1 MPLLSKRLL
10 TLGLLSSS
18 LLLAM
23 CRKAEPFPD
32 EDYDQR
38 LSGGATTVFDESAKA
53 FTHPVSGLS
62 LRDARVHTLGD
73 LAFEQTYVAAPALIN
88 GGLGPVFNNVSCI
101 SCHHND
107 GKGSPTAGQRNSSM
121 LFRISIPG
129 QTADG
134 GPMPVPGFGT
144 QLQDMA
150 LLGTRPEAKVN
161 LSYENFTVAYND
173 GEQVQLRRPLYS
185 ITDPYTAY
193 TGTAFSPR
201 MAPPVFGVGLLENIP
216 EATLLSFVD
225 ENDRDGDGI
234 SGKANYVFNPVTKR
248 REIGRFGFKS
258 NTADVLH
265 QTASA
270 FQQDM
275 GITSY
280 LLPQE
285 SCLGQPQFV
294 HLSDQPEIPDSTLQ
308 HVAFYLR
315 SLAVPARRD
324 VADPAVLRGQEIFRQ
339 LNCSG
344 CHKPVVRTGVNQTL
358 PFLSNQRIQPFTDLL
373 LHDMGPGLADGF
385 TDNLAN
391 GSEWRTMP
399 LWGIGLFERTNGIAF
414 YLHDGR
420 ARSIEEAILW
430 HGGEAEKSKEA
441 FRKLPKADRAAL
453 LRFVKSL

>member
-1 MPLLSKRLL
+1 MNKRFF
-10 TLGLLSSS
+10 TLGLLGAS
-18 LLLAM
+18 LLLTM
-23 CRKAEPFPD
+23 CRKAEPFKD

-38 LSGGATTVFDESAKA
+38 LSGGASTVFDESAKA
-53 FTHPVSGLS
+53 FTHAVGGLS
-62 LRDARVHTLGD
+62 ARDARVHTLGD
-73 LAFEQTYVAAPALIN
+73 LAFESAFVAAPAPVN

-107 GKGSPTAGQRNSSM
+107 GKGSPTAGLRNSSM

-129 QTADG
+129 QNEYG

-161 LSYENFTVAYND
+161 ISYENFAVAYDD
-173 GEQVQLRRPLYS
+173 GEKVQMRRPVYS
-185 ITDPYTAY
+185 ITDPYTTY

-234 SGKANYVFNPVTKR
+234 SGKANYVYSPVTKR
-248 REIGRFGFKS
+248 RQIGRLGFKS

-285 SCLGQPQFV
+285 SCFGQPQYMR
-294 HLSDQPEIPDSTLQ
+294 LSNQPDIPDSTLQ
-308 HVAFYLR
+308 AVAFYLR
-315 SLAVPARRD
+315 TLAVPARRD
-324 VADPAVLRGQEIFRQ
+324 VADPTVLRGQQIFNQ

-344 CHKPVVRTGVNQTL
+344 CHKPVIRTGVHQTML
-358 PFLSNQRIQPFTDLL
+358 FLSNQRIQPFTDLL
-373 LHDMGPGLADGF
+373 LHDMGADLADGF
-385 TDNLAN
+385 TDNYAT

-399 LWGIGLFERTNGIAF
+399 LWGIGLFERTNGTAF

-430 HGGEAEKSKEA
+430 HGGEAERAKEA
-441 FRKLPKADRAAL
+441 FRKLPKTDRAAL

>member
-1 MPLLSKRLL
+1 MNKRFL
-10 TLGLLSSS
+10 TLGLLGAS

-23 CRKAEPFPD
+23 CRKAEPFKD

-38 LSGGATTVFDESAKA
+38 LSGGIATVFDESAKA
-53 FTHPVSGLS
+53 FTHAVGGLS
-62 LRDARVHTLGD
+62 ARDARVHTLGD
-73 LAFEQTYVAAPALIN
+73 LAFESPFVAAPAPIN

-107 GKGSPTAGQRNSSM
+107 GKGSPTAGLRNSSM

-129 QTADG
+129 QNEHG

-150 LLGTRPEAKVN
+150 LLGTKPEAKVN
-161 LSYENFTVAYND
+161 ISYEDFTVAYND
-173 GEQVQLRRPLYS
+173 GERVQMRRPVYS
-185 ITDPYTAY
+185 ITDPYTTY

-201 MAPPVFGVGLLENIP
+201 MAPPVFGVGLLEMIP
-216 EATLLSFVD
+216 ETTLLSFVD
-225 ENDRDGDGI
+225 EGDRDGDGI
-234 SGKANYVFNPVTKR
+234 SGKANYVFNPVSGR
-248 REIGRFGFKS
+248 REIGRLGFKS

-270 FQQDM
+270 YHQDM

-280 LLPQE
+280 LFPVE
-285 SCLGQPQFV
+285 STYGQPQFDPRRDSAIE
-294 HLSDQPEIPDSTLQ
+294 LPDSTVKA
-308 HVAFYLR
+308 VAFYLR

-324 VADPAVLRGQEIFRQ
+324 VADPTVLRGQQVFNQ

-344 CHKPVVRTGVNQTL
+344 CHKPAMRTGVNYTM

-373 LHDMGPGLADGF
+373 LHDMGPDLADGF
-385 TDNLAN
+385 TDNYAT

-399 LWGIGLFERTNGIAF
+399 LWGIGLFERTNGTAF

-430 HGGEAEKSKEA
+430 HGGEAERAKEA
-441 FRKLPKADRAAL
+441 FRKLSKTDRSAL